1 MRKIGFQILF
11 VGWILI
17 LISACD
23 KNKVYEAYKKIPQS
37 GWQKDSLVVFNVPIS
52 DTVQNNNLF
61 INVRNKINYKYSN
74 LWLFVEIEQ
83 PGGIAV
89 TDTFEL
95 SLASPSG
102 KWLGEGFGGI
112 KTRQV
117 MYRSGVYFPVSGDY
131 KINIKHGMREETL
144 EGISDI
150 GFRVEQVSSR

>member
-11 VGWILI
+11 VGLSLM

-23 KNKVYEAYKKIPQS
+23 KNQVFEAYKKIPQS
-37 GWQKDSLVVFNVPIS
+37 GWHKDSLMVFNVPIT
-52 DTVQNNNLF
+52 DTLHNNNLF
-61 INVRNKINYKYSN
+61 INIRNNINYKYSN
-74 LWLFVEIEQ
+74 LWLFVEIDQ

-95 SLASPSG
+95 LLASPSG

-117 MYRSGVYFPVSGDY
+117 IFRSGVYFPVPGDY
-131 KINIKHGMREETL
+131 KINIKQGMREETL
-144 EGISDI
+144 EGITDI
-150 GFRVEQVSSR
+150 GFRVEQISSK